1 MKVSLCEIGVDLLS
15 LNKGGDSCLDI
26 KILEHW
32 SIPIS
37 LLIYSSLLENINFR
51 RIKMHSDDIMSG
63 ETMLYMPE
71 YDAFGN
77 LCTRVIERDYQ
88 YISKLAP
95 TKLMDYNLRYF
106 GSSLRGAFD
115 GSKMILGKLNKNPI
129 VVHERSNIVW
139 FPSKSPLHP
148 ECIWFA
154 VQHIEDFQVVDKK
167 NTKVYFMNGKD
178 IIVDLSFRAFENR
191 IQRAFLLKYKLEKR
205 TNHLLGQH
213 DRVKVYQRMANR
225 SAVFEDKA

>member
-1 MKVSLCEIGVDLLS
+1 
-15 LNKGGDSCLDI
+15 
-26 KILEHW
+26 
-32 SIPIS
+32 
-37 LLIYSSLLENINFR
+37 
-51 RIKMHSDDIMSG
+51 MHSEDIMSS

-77 LCTRVIERDYQ
+77 LCTLVIERDYQ

-95 TKLMDYNLRYF
+95 TKLMDFNLRYF
-106 GSSLRGAFD
+106 GSSLRGALD

-139 FPSKSPLHP
+139 FPSRSALHP

-154 VQHIEDFQVVDKK
+154 VHHIDDYQVVDKK
-167 NTKVYFMNGKD
+167 RTKVTFMNGKR
-178 IIVDLSFRAFENR
+178 IIVDLSMRAFEYR

-205 TNHLLGQH
+205 TKYLLVQN
-213 DRVKVYQRMANR
+213 DRAKVFQRMA
-225 SAVFEDKA
+225 SHSSMFEDEA